1 MPLVHNNWKKVGNKI
16 HHSTFNKMIFL
27 ENSSITSAN
36 FNDAVKDCVDLSK
49 KYQTTVLLVWNGK
62 PVIIEPQDS
71 KFIADLAA
79 YYEFQ
84 RVNNDPNKFVQ
95 IFNILNSKPKLGE

>member
-1 MPLVHNNWKKVGNKI
+1 
-16 HHSTFNKMIFL
+16 MIFL
-27 ENSSITSAN
+27 ENTSLTAAN

-49 KYQTTVLLVWNGK
+49 KYQSTVLLVWNGK
-62 PVIIEPQDS
+62 PVIIEPHDP
-71 KFIADLAA
+71 KFIRDLAA

-95 IFNILNSKPKLGE
+95 IVNLLNSKLGE